1 MSILSWIETQ
11 KSEGGLWTRCYQ
23 CGAVLY
29 IKHLKENYHVCF
41 ACHSHLQMTSRERL
55 QNLIDVGT
63 WQPFDETLSSID
75 PLKFYDQK
83 SYTSRLKDAQ
93 YQTGLQDSVL
103 TGTGLLEG
111 IPIALGIMDFN
122 FMGGSMGSVVGEKF
136 TRLIEYATKEGL
148 TLILVCA
155 SGGARMHEGVLS
167 LMQMAKISAALNIYQ
182 NSAHLMYIA
191 VLTSP
196 TTGGVTASFAMLG
209 DLILAEPNAL
219 IGFAGR
225 RVIEQTLQEKLPENF
240 QTAEYLLEHG
250 LLDLII
256 SREFLKP
263 ALYEILSFY
272 KDVPL
277 KRRGQIPKN
286 FFQSLNLLTEEKLR
300 RQFAKTGAPSLT
312 DRGLAQRVL
321 PQRRRAEGRLQG
333 ETFGPPSPQKPD
345 GVMDKNSESSET
357 EKSTENWVPRAKG
370 PQGWRFPKGEELNR
384 SLDFNFSKNIFGKI
398 SHNLNLNKWTQ
409 SSNFK
414 TRGFAE
420 RGSLLSQREQGQ
432 AASTSRTTGAIDI
445 DIDIERARPGESP
458 MGLAPAGGRGQALPR
473 QQRSTRPP
481 SACPWEA
488 SFKDEQLSKFNNK
501 IFKSFYQLYNF

>member
-136 TRLIEYATKEGL
+136 TRLIEYATREGL

-277 KRRGQIPKN
+277 KRRGKIPKN

-300 RQFAKTGAPSLT
+300 RQFAQKGAVSLT
-312 DRGLAQRVL
+312 DRGL
-321 PQRRRAEGRLQG
+321 PQRATQAQQAERSLQG
-333 ETFGPPSPQKPD
+333 EAFGPSSALEAAEQKSDSD
-345 GVMDKNSESSET
+345 GVMDKNSET
-357 EKSTENWVPRAKG
+357 EKYTENWAC
-370 PQGWRFPKGEELNR
+370 R
-384 SLDFNFSKNIFGKI
+384 SADLDFNFSKNIFTKI
-398 SHNLNLNKWTQ
+398 RHNLNLNKWTQ

-414 TRGFAE
+414 THGFAE
-420 RGSLLSQREQGQ
+420 KGSALSQREQAQ
-432 AASTSRTTGAIDI
+432 AASVSTSRTTGTF
-445 DIDIERARPGESP
+445 DIERARRGESP
-458 MGLAPAGGRGQALPR
+458 APPGGPLPR
-473 QQRSTRPP
+473 QQRSTGPP
-481 SACPWEA
+481 ADLGQGQPWLANARPWEA